1 VTELF
6 EIRLKNKK
14 GISSKMT
21 DHTSLFSS
29 FLLLLLVTSIRG
41 IKIDTDGGYTDLV
54 IQIQDQV
61 PEDHCPEILENLKV
75 SMKDEKNET

>member
-1 VTELF
+1 
-6 EIRLKNKK
+6 
-14 GISSKMT
+14 MT